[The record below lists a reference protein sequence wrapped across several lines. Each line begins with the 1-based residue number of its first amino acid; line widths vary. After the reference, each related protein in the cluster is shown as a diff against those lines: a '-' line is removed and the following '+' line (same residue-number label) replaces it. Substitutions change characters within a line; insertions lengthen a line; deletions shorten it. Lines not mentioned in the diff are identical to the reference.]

1 MKIIAPKSILIE
13 AEKAMEGFLDLEKIP
28 IEFRVKRSLN
38 GSIMMAQ
45 PSFKHLFNKKPHRKY
60 LVLVSESFTIGTR
73 TFSTLKLPSEIK
85 IGWFAHELGHIQD
98 YQSLSALGLLRF
110 GLLYLSSKKFMKS
123 AELRADTFA
132 TRAGYGSY
140 LIATKNFILNHAELP
155 ETYKAKIRRYYP
167 SPDQILE
174 IDKNL
179 RKITNLDEFV

>member
-1 MKIIAPKSILIE
+1 MNVIAPKLIIRE
-13 AEKAMEGFLDLEKIP
+13 AKIAMEGFTDLHEIAV
-28 IEFRVKRSLN
+28 EFKVKNTLN

-45 PSFKHLFNKKPHRKY
+45 PSFKDILKKKPRRKY
-60 LVLVSESFTIGTR
+60 LVLVSETFTIGTK

-98 YQSLSALGLLRF
+98 YQSLSSIGLLRF
-110 GLLYLSSKKFMKS
+110 GLLYLTSKKFMKS
-123 AELRADTFA
+123 AELKADTFA
-132 TRAGYGSY
+132 TQAGYGKY
-140 LIATKNFILNHAELP
+140 LVATKNFILNHAELP

-179 RKITNLDEFV
+179 KTMEDIE

>member
-1 MKIIAPKSILIE
+1 MRIIAPKSIVNE
-13 AEKAMEGFLDLEKIP
+13 AEKSMEGFPDLHKIP
-28 IEFRVKRSLN
+28 VEFKVKNNLN

-45 PSFKHLFNKKPHRKY
+45 PNFRDILKKRRHRKY
-60 LVLVSESFTIGTR
+60 LVLVSESFTIGTK

-98 YQSLSALGLLRF
+98 YQSLSSLGLLRF
-110 GLLYLSSKKFMKS
+110 GLLYLTSKKFMKS

-132 TRAGYGSY
+132 TQAGYGDY

-179 RKITNLDEFV
+179 KNIDNIE